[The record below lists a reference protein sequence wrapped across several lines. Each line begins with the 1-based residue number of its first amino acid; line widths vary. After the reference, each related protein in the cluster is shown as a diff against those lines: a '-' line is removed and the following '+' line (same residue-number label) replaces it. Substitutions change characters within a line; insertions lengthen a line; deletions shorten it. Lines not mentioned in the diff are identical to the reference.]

1 MLPIRAGSAHT
12 AVTHRF
18 EARKLI
24 FHPRR
29 CQMAT
34 VADLLMV
41 KDNNVVCVTAET
53 TVLQATQ
60 LMNEH
65 RIGSVCV
72 IDSTGRLIGVFSE
85 RDVLTRVV
93 AAERM
98 PHETLVGEVMT
109 PHPCT
114 CELDTDVDDVSELM
128 RDRRVRHVP
137 VLDKMG
143 HLKGMIS
150 IGDINAYRVS
160 QQDMQIQQLN
170 DYVYGR
176 A

>member
-1 MLPIRAGSAHT
+1 
-12 AVTHRF
+12 
-18 EARKLI
+18 
-24 FHPRR
+24 
-29 CQMAT
+29 MAT
-34 VADLLMV
+34 VADLLMS
-41 KDNNVVCVTAET
+41 KDNNVVCVTAQT

-93 AAERM
+93 AAERI
-98 PHETLVGEVMT
+98 PQQTLVGEVMT
-109 PHPCT
+109 PNPCT
-114 CELDTDVDDVSELM
+114 CELDTDIDDVSELM

-176 A
+176 V

>member
-1 MLPIRAGSAHT
+1 
-12 AVTHRF
+12 
-18 EARKLI
+18 
-24 FHPRR
+24 
-29 CQMAT
+29 MAT
-34 VADLLMV
+34 VADILMS

-53 TVLQATQ
+53 TVLRATQ

-72 IDSTGRLIGVFSE
+72 IDSAGLLIGVFSE

-93 AAERM
+93 AVERT
-98 PHETLVGEVMT
+98 PHQTLVGEVMT
-109 PHPCT
+109 ANPCT
-114 CELDTDVDDVSELM
+114 CEVDTDVDDVSELM

-137 VLDKMG
+137 VLDSMG

-150 IGDINAYRVS
+150 IGDINALRVS
-160 QQDMQIQQLN
+160 QQDMQIEQLSN
-170 DYVYGR
+170 YVYGR